1 MGEVPGRRSELTERN
16 DEKALDAKYA
26 IDELQES
33 LSGLYETAFEHGQ
46 TYWQEQLD
54 YNDSLKDLNKYL
66 NGGYHS
72 SSSRDDWDQNVKNI
86 NLALKSVKDLQ
97 MHFDKAVKSG
107 AVAKYSETWWSMS
120 QAINEAKL
128 SVYEYEEA
136 LLDAI
141 EDHRSLFTDRRE
153 GSQEYQRNRGNYKQ
167 ERNYLAVNEIANA
180 KKLISELKTAISYN
194 IGKNGASFINSD
206 AYHEQISRLSEALN
220 KLSDDYKDIIKLD
233 QEYYERL
240 IEHNDEFADHNKAIF
255 EGAETFGE
263 YESVKKYRDQIKY
276 LKDDYALARAES
288 AKMEA
293 DLNEAMKSGAIKK
306 GSTEWL
312 EQRIEIEKVR
322 SQMRDYTN
330 DIEEANQKIRELQY
344 EELFDR
350 VIDKMDQFVDKIETI
365 NGLIK
370 DEMMYDYD
378 TGMLTETG
386 ALALVLNNN
395 QLDTGIQK
403 LQKYAQ
409 ERQRIMNDYAKG
421 LFGKETF
428 NELMKDVESNIN
440 STLGEID
447 KSRDNILTI
456 IKDQTKAELDAINKV
471 IDAHTKALQKKKE
484 YWDYDR
490 QLKDKNKEIQLLQ
503 QQVQALEG
511 VSDAESRAKKARL
524 EAQLAEAQ
532 RDLDDTVQNHVYEL
546 QTQGLDDLKTKLDED
561 YNKYINE
568 ISKTTS
574 NITDAINTA
583 VTTSGSNIDG
593 AKQTLVDTLNGLG
606 ASVVGNMYD
615 PTVEGQEFAVKINSD
630 DTDKIVNAINMVADN
645 NKKEAAEDKAYK
657 DAKAAKTENKTMEE
671 LGKKAIKEKE
681 EAKYKGTFV
690 IQSSKNTGY
699 VLDISAGSTKSG
711 ANTQL
716 YHSNGTGAQQFAFD
730 RNADGTYAIRNIK
743 SGMVLEVTGGST
755 ADKANIRQYKQN
767 GTDAQ
772 KWKIIENNDGSVS
785 FMNVKSKKML
795 DLRYGEVGD
804 KSNIWSYH
812 ANGTDAQKF
821 YLKKLAG
828 GSRGVNKS
836 GTYLTQEEG
845 AELLVTKY
853 GLLTPLSRGDGV
865 LPAEMT
871 AKLYDI
877 AANYDKFDSSGFRLP
892 TTIEGTTNNNNNVNY
907 TVGDINIAGN
917 TNLTRKDLEQFRA
930 QIVEDVKN
938 AITADMRKFGYKPA
952 LA

>member
-1 MGEVPGRRSELTERN
+1 MANT
-16 DEKALDAKYA
+16 DE
-26 IDELQES
+26 
-33 LSGLYETAFEHGQ
+33 
-46 TYWQEQLD
+46 
-54 YNDSLKDLNKYL
+54 
-66 NGGYHS
+66 
-72 SSSRDDWDQNVKNI
+72 WDQNRKNI
-86 NLALKSVKDLQ
+86 NLAVKSAQDLQ
-97 MHFDKAVKSG
+97 RHLNKAVNSG
-107 AVAKYSETWWSMS
+107 AIVKYSEAWYSMQQS
-120 QAINEAKL
+120 INEAKL
-128 SVYEYEEA
+128 SVYEYQEA

-141 EDHRSLFTDRRE
+141 QTHRDLIDDRLE
-153 GSQEYQRNRGNYKQ
+153 SSQEYQRNRGNYRA
-167 ERNYLAVNEIANA
+167 ERNYIAANEIANINSR
-180 KKLISELKTAISYN
+180 ISDIRTAITES
-194 IGKNGASFINSD
+194 IVKNGSAFMDSD
-206 AYHEQISRLSEALN
+206 AYLEQVGYLSEAFN
-220 KLSDDYKDIIKLD
+220 QLSEKYRDLIKFD

-240 IEHNDEFADHNKAIF
+240 IDHNDEIADTTEAIF
-255 EGAETFGE
+255 EGAEKFGE
-263 YESVKKYRDQIKY
+263 YEAIEKYESQLNSLTRD
-276 LKDDYALARAES
+276 LAIAQAES

-293 DLNEAMKSGAIKK
+293 DLNAAIESGAIKK

-322 SQMRDYTN
+322 GQIQDYTN
-330 DIEEANQKIRELQY
+330 DITEANQKIRELEY

-350 VIDKMDQFVDKIETI
+350 VIDKMDQFIDKIDTI

-378 TGMLTETG
+378 TGKLTETG
-386 ALALVLNNN
+386 ALALILNNN
-395 QLDTGIQK
+395 ELDTGIKK

-409 ERQRIMNDYAKG
+409 ERQRIMNDYANG

-428 NELMKDVESNIN
+428 DELMKDVTSNIN

-456 IKDQTKAELDAINKV
+456 IKDQTKAELDVISKV
-471 IDAHTKALQKKKE
+471 IQKHQEALQKKKE

-490 QLKDKNKEIQLLQ
+490 QLDDKNKEIQLLQ
-503 QQVQALEG
+503 QQVQALDG
-511 VSDAESRAKKARL
+511 VVSAESRAKKQRL

-532 RDLDDTVQNHVYEL
+532 RDLDNTVQEHVYSL
-546 QTQGLDDLKTKLDED
+546 QTEGLDDLKKKLDED
-561 YNKYINE
+561 YEKYVNE
-568 ISKTTS
+568 ISKTTA
-574 NITDAINTA
+574 NVTTAINTA
-583 VTTSGSNIDG
+583 VETSGQDIDG
-593 AKQTLVDTLNGLG
+593 GVQTLNDTLNGIG
-606 ASVVGNMYD
+606 ASVVGKMYD
-615 PTVEGQEFAVKINSD
+615 DTVTGREFDERINSEN
-630 DTDKIVNAINMVADN
+630 TDRIVDAINAASDN
-645 NKKEAAEDKAYK
+645 IAKRQSEEEIYE
-657 DAKAAKTENKTMEE
+657 DAKSEKTENQIMREIGE
-671 LGKKAIKEKE
+671 KAIADNEL
-681 EAKYKGTFV
+681 AKYKGTFT

-699 VLDISAGSTKSG
+699 VLDISGGSTQKS

-716 YHSNGTGAQQFAFD
+716 YKSNGTQAQQFTFD
-730 RNADGTYAIRNIK
+730 RNEDGTYTIRNIK
-743 SGMVLEVTGGST
+743 SGLVLDAKGGGTGNGT
-755 ADKANIRQYKQN
+755 NIQQWTPN

-772 KWKIIENNDGSVS
+772 KWNIIENDDGTVS

-795 DLRYGEVGD
+795 DLSGGKVAN
-804 KSNIWSYH
+804 KSNIQLYSS
-812 ANGTDAQKF
+812 NGTDAQKF
-821 YLKKLAG
+821 YLKRLAG

-892 TTIEGTTNNNNNVNY
+892 TTIEGTTNNTNNVNY

-938 AITADMRKFGYKPA
+938 AIASDMRKFGYKPA

>member
-1 MGEVPGRRSELTERN
+1 MGEVPGQRSELTERN

-33 LSGLYETAFEHGQ
+33 LSGLYETAFENAQ
-46 TYWQEQLD
+46 TWYQEQMDNIEL
-54 YNDSLKDLNKYL
+54 LQDLNRYRSY
-66 NGGYHS
+66 GYHS
-72 SSSRDDWDQNVKNI
+72 SYKEDTWDILVKDI
-86 NLALKSVKDLQ
+86 NLAQKEAKELQTRLDTAVNVK
-97 MHFDKAVKSG
+97 AI
-107 AVAKYSETWWSMS
+107 AKYSETWWTMV

-128 SVYEYEEA
+128 AVYEYEEA

-141 EDHRSLFTDRRE
+141 EDHRNLITDRHE
-153 GSQEYQRNRGNYKQ
+153 NSQEYQRNRGSYGA
-167 ERNYLAVNEIANA
+167 ERDYLADEEIANA
-180 KKLISELKTAISYN
+180 KKLISELRTAISYN
-194 IGKNGASFINSD
+194 IGKNGAAFIGSD
-206 AYHEQISRLSEALN
+206 AYNEQVNRLSEALN
-220 KLSDDYKDIIKLD
+220 KLSEDYKNLIELD
-233 QEYYERL
+233 QDYYERL
-240 IEHNDEFADHNKAIF
+240 IKHNDEFADHNQAIF

-263 YESVKKYRDQIKY
+263 YESIEKYRDQIKY
-276 LKDDYALARAES
+276 LQDDYKLAREES
-288 AKMEA
+288 AKMEE
-293 DLNEAMKSGAIKK
+293 DLKAAMKSGAIKE

-312 EQRIEIEKVR
+312 EQRIAIEEVR
-322 SQMRDYTN
+322 SQMRDYKN
-330 DIEEANQKIRELQY
+330 DIEEANQKIRELEY
-344 EELFDR
+344 AELFDR

-386 ALALVLNNN
+386 ALAIVLNNN

-403 LQKYAQ
+403 LQKYAEQ
-409 ERQRIMNDYAKG
+409 RQRIMDDYANG

-428 NELMKDVESNIN
+428 DGLMKDVESNIN

-490 QLKDKNKEIQLLQ
+490 QLRDKNKEIQLLQ

-511 VSDAESRAKKARL
+511 VTDAESRAKKARL

-606 ASVVGNMYD
+606 ANVVDNMYD
-615 PTVEGQEFAVKINSD
+615 PTVEGQEFAVKINSE
-630 DTDKIVNAINMVADN
+630 DTDKIVDAINMVAEN
-645 NKKEAAEDKAYK
+645 NEKEANEDKKY
-657 DAKAAKTENKTMEE
+657 DN
-671 LGKKAIKEKE
+671 GKPATPESQIVNDD
-681 EAKYKGTFV
+681 AKYKGTFA

-699 VLDISAGSTKSG
+699 VLDITAGSTKNS
-711 ANTQL
+711 ANVQL
-716 YHSNGTGAQQFAFD
+716 YKSNGTEAQQFAFD
-730 RNADGTYAIRNIK
+730 LNPDGTYTIRNIK
-743 SGMVLEVTGGST
+743 SGLVLDAKGGGTGNKT
-755 ADKANIRQYKQN
+755 NIQQYKAN

-772 KWKIIENNDGSVS
+772 KWTIIENSDGSVS
-785 FMNVKSKKML
+785 FKNKKSGKML
-795 DLRYGEVGD
+795 DLSGGKVAN
-804 KSNIWSYH
+804 KSNIQLYE
-812 ANGTDAQKF
+812 ANGTGAQKF
-821 YLKKLAG
+821 FLKRLAK
-828 GSRGVNKS
+828 GSKYIGKD
-836 GTYLTQEEG
+836 GMYLTQEEG
-845 AELLVTKY
+845 LEILSTKY
-853 GLLTPLSRGDGV
+853 GLLTPLAKGDGV
-865 LPAEMT
+865 IPADMT

-877 AANYDKFDSSGFRLP
+877 AANYDKFDASGFKLP
-892 TTIEGTTNNNNNVNY
+892 TTIEGTTNNRNSVNY
-907 TVGDINIAGN
+907 NVGDINISGN
-917 TNLTRKDLEQFRA
+917 TGLTRKDLEEFRA
-930 QIVEDVKN
+930 EIVQDVKN